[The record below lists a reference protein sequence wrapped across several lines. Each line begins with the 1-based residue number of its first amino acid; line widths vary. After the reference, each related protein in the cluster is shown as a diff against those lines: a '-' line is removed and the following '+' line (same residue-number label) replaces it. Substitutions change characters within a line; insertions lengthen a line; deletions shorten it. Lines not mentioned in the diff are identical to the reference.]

1 MILLFTSDAGYRSGT
16 ACMLY
21 SHAYDALMC
30 IHVVLQ
36 DAPDFMTRNSVAL
49 SLFLMALRQ
58 AAITCALGFPTA
70 EKRTKEMLTQN
81 W

>member
-1 MILLFTSDAGYRSGT
+1 MRVTDLVLHVCYIVI
-16 ACMLY
+16 
-21 SHAYDALMC
+21 YDALMC

-81 W
+81 CMVEQW